1 MYLDGVYVQLL
12 RSAILNPIA
21 FKVVVVQTILV
32 VMFALFALV
41 WQGQQPSLSAFCG
54 GLTVVLGNI
63 AYAFVARP
71 HKVSRVSGNQVLVR
85 HVLAEVAK
93 ILITLSL
100 LLGAFGSNK
109 FDAVWLI
116 AAVGVALLGHAM
128 SLLIVKTN

>member
-1 MYLDGVYVQLL
+1 M
-12 RSAILNPIA
+12 LNPTA
-21 FKVVVVQTILV
+21 LKVVVVQVILV
-32 VMFALFALV
+32 VTFALV
-41 WQGQQPSLSAFCG
+41 ALIWKGQLAGLSALCG
-54 GLTVVLGNI
+54 GLVVVLGNL

-71 HKVSRVSGNQVLVR
+71 PKVSRVSGNQVLVR

-100 LLGAFGSNK
+100 LLGAFASNK

-116 AAVGVALLGHAM
+116 AAVGVALLGHAL